1 MTFSITAKCEKTGQ
15 LGIAISTKVIA
26 VGARCT
32 FAKARVGAIAS
43 QSFSNPYLG
52 INGLKYLEEGLDAF
66 EALEKVLLEDPST
79 EVRQVSIVD
88 NNGNVAVHT
97 GDECVE
103 WTGHKIGSNY
113 SVAGNMLVGKE
124 TIQEIA
130 SAFEDSSQLDFSSRL
145 LTALEAGEK
154 AGGDKR
160 GKQSAALLIVKEE
173 EYPFLDLRVDEH
185 PNPVKELRRIY
196 EMAQIELIPRMRT
209 LPTKENP
216 GGNNDLTH
224 AKEIGLVEKD

>member
-1 MTFSITAKCEKTGQ
+1 
-15 LGIAISTKVIA
+15 
-26 VGARCT
+26 
-32 FAKARVGAIAS
+32 
-43 QSFSNPYLG
+43 
-52 INGLKYLEEGLDAF
+52 
-66 EALEKVLLEDPST
+66 
-79 EVRQVSIVD
+79 D

-216 GGNNDLTH
+216 GGNND
-224 AKEIGLVEKD
+224 